1 MQPRIL
7 ITGANGFT
15 GNYFVRYLQ
24 ERGVPVRAMYYG
36 PDGDPGFTG
45 DGVESVAGD
54 LRDRE
59 SLKRALEGIEV
70 VQNIAALY
78 RPTNVP
84 NSLFFDVNVT
94 GIGNIV
100 ELAKEAG
107 VRRFVQCSTIGVHGT
122 VGRTP
127 INEDGPIQPD
137 DHYQETKWLG
147 EELAVKRAAEL
158 DLPLSVVRPAGIYG
172 PLEHRFR
179 KITQLVG
186 RRRFLMFGSGETY
199 YHFVHVRD
207 LCDGLL
213 LAGEKEEAIG
223 RRYII
228 ADDHAISIAH
238 FVELLAKGAG
248 VKPPR
253 LRIPY
258 WMLKTAALACEGVCK
273 PFGISPPMHRRRA
286 AWFVSNRT
294 FDITRARRELGYVPR
309 ISIED
314 GVAEMVESFRCA
326 GWL

>member
-1 MQPRIL
+1 MQPRVL

-15 GNYFVRYLQ
+15 GNYFVRYMQ
-24 ERGVPVRAMYYG
+24 ELGVPVRAMYYG

-45 DGVESVAGD
+45 EGVESVAGD

-59 SLKRALEGIEV
+59 SLKRALDGIEIV
-70 VQNIAALY
+70 HNIAALY

-94 GIGNIV
+94 GIGHIV

-107 VRRFVQCSTIGVHGT
+107 VKRFVQCSTIGVHGT

-137 DHYQETKWLG
+137 DHYQQTKWEG

-158 DLPLSVVRPAGIYG
+158 DLPLSVIRPAGIYG
-172 PLEHRFR
+172 PCERRFL
-179 KITQLVG
+179 KIAQLVK
-186 RRRFLMFGSGETY
+186 RRRFIMFGSGETY
-199 YHFVHVRD
+199 YHFIHVRD
-207 LCDGLL
+207 LCDAFL
-213 LAGEKEEAIG
+213 LAAEREEAIG

-228 ADDHAISIAH
+228 ADDHAISIAY
-238 FVELLAKGAG
+238 FAELLAKGAG
-248 VKPPR
+248 VKPSG
-253 LRIPY
+253 LCIPY
-258 WMLKTAALACEGVCK
+258 WMLKTAAIGCEGVCK
-273 PFGISPPMHRRRA
+273 PLGISPPIHRRRA

-294 FDITRARRELGYVPR
+294 FDIARARDELGYQPK

-314 GVAEMVESFRCA
+314 GVTEMVNSFLGA
-326 GWL
+326 GWI